1 MKLSYFIQPVHPKEK
16 DYGLMLEENIA
27 SFILADE
34 LGYEEAYLG
43 EHFTDICEP
52 IPSCFIFLA
61 RLLPVTKNIKLGS
74 GVVNL
79 PVYPPAMLAGHVAL
93 IDHMCGGR
101 FIWGL
106 GPGGQASDVEV
117 FGNREVD
124 RNRKMVEVFDQI
136 MEIWWGD
143 APYDIKGEFYNT
155 RTVETYFPEIGQGI
169 APKPFSKPHPP
180 IVVTATAPHSQG
192 ITMAAERDWHPI
204 SCQYVQPHW
213 VKTHLPKYL
222 EGLRNAG
229 KPADPLGWRVAK
241 NIFVADDD
249 ATAHRYA
256 KTPEGPYGFYYD
268 NFLKKLGR
276 GGRLDIF
283 ATYPDQP
290 QEEITLA
297 QSLDTQV
304 IAGSV
309 NSVVDQLLALREEI
323 GPFGHLIYT
332 GHDWVDPAL
341 GKRSMVLMAEQ
352 VLPRLNEALKDDET
366 EITAKVAAEFAQAA
380 AE

>member
-1 MKLSYFIQPVHPKEK
+1 MKLSYFIQPVHPVDK
-16 DYGLMLEENIA
+16 DYGLMLAENLE
-27 SFILADE
+27 SFVLADE
-34 LGYEEAYLG
+34 LGYEEAYVG

-52 IPSCFIFLA
+52 IQSCLIFLA
-61 RLLPVTKNIKLGS
+61 RLIPVTKRIKLCS

-79 PVYPPAMLAGHVAL
+79 PVYPPVMLAGQIAL
-93 IDHMCGGR
+93 MDHLCEGR

-106 GPGGQASDVEV
+106 GPGGQPSDVEV

-124 RNRKMVEVFDQI
+124 RNKKMIEVFDQI

-143 APYDIKGEFYNT
+143 PPYDIQGEFFHT
-155 RTVETYFPEIGQGI
+155 KTVETYNPAIGQGWS
-169 APKPFSKPHPP
+169 PKPLTKPHPP
-180 IVVTATAPHSQG
+180 AIITATAPNSHG
-192 ITMAAERDWHPI
+192 ITMAAERGWHPI

-213 VKTHLPKYL
+213 AKTHLPKYL

-229 KPADPLGWRVAK
+229 KPANPLGWRVAK

-249 ATAHRYA
+249 KIAERYA

-268 NFLKKLGR
+268 NFLKKMAGR
-276 GGRLDIF
+276 RIDLF
-283 ATYPDQP
+283 AAYPDQP
-290 QEEITLA
+290 QEEITLQ
-297 QSLDTQV
+297 QSLETQV

-309 NSVVDQLLALREEI
+309 NSVVDQLLELREFL

-332 GHDWVDPAL
+332 GHDWADPEL
-341 GKRSMVLMAEQ
+341 GRRSMVLMTEQ
-352 VLPRLNEALKDDET
+352 VLPRLNDALRDDEAK
-366 EITAKVAAEFAQAA
+366 ITARVKVEFAQTA